1 MGDPT
6 RLPSSEPGSLH
17 SYNSWKV
24 IYSPGLSLP
33 AQGQLLQEEAAFLHI
48 PLLSHCL
55 RRQPPQEELALH
67 KETRKIAP
75 SDFLPFQDIP

>member
-6 RLPSSEPGSLH
+6 RLPSSEPRSLH
-17 SYNSWKV
+17 SYNPWKV

-33 AQGQLLQEEAAFLHI
+33 AQGQILQEGAAFPHN

-55 RRQPPQEELALH
+55 RQPPQEELALCE
-67 KETRKIAP
+67 ETRKIAP
-75 SDFLPFQDIP
+75 SDHLSFQDIP